1 MSLWQNC
8 HDKRFLQV
16 STATKI
22 ELVEGLVAAGLQ
34 QVEVTSFVSP
44 VWVPQLAD
52 AAELCASISRKKG
65 VKYPVLVPNLKAS
78 TARFYCTQGRLSR
91 VFVTLLIFVPH
102 VLCLDLCR
110 VFSGH
115 MLLRQLKLQSSQQ
128 RQSSSARRT
137 PTAAFRTASNA
148 LKR

>member
-52 AAELCASISRKKG
+52 AAELCASIFRKKG

-78 TARFYCTQGRLSR
+78 TERFCCTQGRLSL
-91 VFVTLLIFVPH
+91 VFVTSLILYLMCCV
-102 VLCLDLCR
+102 
-110 VFSGH
+110 
-115 MLLRQLKLQSSQQ
+115 
-128 RQSSSARRT
+128 
-137 PTAAFRTASNA
+137 
-148 LKR
+148 

>member
-1 MSLWQNC
+1 MSLWHSC
-8 HDKRFLQV
+8 HNKQFMQV

-52 AAELCASISRKKG
+52 AAELCASIFRKKG

-78 TARFYCTQGRLSR
+78 TERFCCTQGRLSL
-91 VFVTLLIFVPH
+91 VFMTLLIFLPH
-102 VLCLDLCR
+102 ILCVDFCR

-115 MLLRQLKLQSSQQ
+115 VLLTRLRLQSSQQ

-137 PTAAFRTASNA
+137 PTAAFRTA
-148 LKR
+148 

>member
-1 MSLWQNC
+1 M
-8 HDKRFLQV
+8 QV

-78 TARFYCTQGRLSR
+78 TECFCCTQGRLPL
-91 VFVTLLIFVPH
+91 VFIAMLIVAAD
-102 VLCLDLCR
+102 VLCFVFFR

-115 MLLRQLKLQSSQQ
+115 VLLGQVKLQSSQQ

-137 PTAAFRTASNA
+137 PTAAFKTALNA

>member
-52 AAELCASISRKKG
+52 AAELCASIFRKKG

-78 TARFYCTQGRLSR
+78 TERFCCTQGRLSL
-91 VFVTLLIFVPH
+91 VFVTLLILYLMCCV
-102 VLCLDLCR
+102 
-110 VFSGH
+110 
-115 MLLRQLKLQSSQQ
+115 
-128 RQSSSARRT
+128 
-137 PTAAFRTASNA
+137 
-148 LKR
+148 